1 MALSRTSR
9 QYIAFMATMNLGF
22 YVFQSYYIFFLTAN
36 GLTFTDISLIFMG
49 NFLALALLNF
59 VAGNF
64 ADRYGRKK
72 AILLGGLINVIG
84 FVVYGLSSSLLLFL
98 AAEIILAGSSALI
111 MGSVEA
117 WFVDE
122 LNAKKR
128 LSEASKAF
136 PANSSIS
143 NILGILGG
151 VMGSLVAAYALNLP
165 MLAGAVLVG
174 VATAF
179 ALLFFTE
186 NYGERGSRF
195 SGLMKESM
203 AHVRHSAALRNLTY
217 GEMFRNSAVIVYLIV
232 YQPYLVAIGLGQEY
246 LGIFFSILAIS
257 IVLGNLLSVRTAD
270 RLGRHRMLAVICM
283 MLFAA
288 YITQP
293 FVHDYLIAGA
303 LFAFTGF
310 TTGLAMPPIIIWR
323 NSLIPSRIR
332 ASTLAVLSSILNLG
346 AGISTLALGL
356 IIDSTSMQVA
366 MYLGAFLALA
376 ATPFYLIAKK
386 HEKGTRDELAETAP
400 A

>member
-1 MALSRTSR
+1 
-9 QYIAFMATMNLGF
+9 MATMNLGF
-22 YVFQSYYIFFLTAN
+22 YVFQSYYILFLKVN
-36 GLTFTDISLIFMG
+36 GLTFTDISLIFLG

-64 ADRYGRKK
+64 ADRHGRKK
-72 AILLGGLINVIG
+72 AILLGGLINVVG

-111 MGSVEA
+111 MGSIEA

-122 LNAKKR
+122 LSARKR

-151 VMGSLVAAYALNLP
+151 VMGSLLAAYALNLP

-174 VATAF
+174 LATIF
-179 ALLFFTE
+179 VLLFFTE

-195 SGLMKESM
+195 SGLMKESLTHFRESM
-203 AHVRHSAALRNLTY
+203 ALRNLTY

-232 YQPYLVAIGLGQEY
+232 YQPYMVTIGLGQEY
-246 LGIFFSILAIS
+246 LGIFFSILAVS
-257 IVLGNLLSVRTAD
+257 SVLGNLLSVRTAD
-270 RLGRHRMLAVICM
+270 RMGRHRMLAFICM

-288 YITQP
+288 YIMQP

-310 TTGLAMPPIIIWR
+310 TTGLAMPPVIIWR

-332 ASTLAVLSSILNLG
+332 ASTLAVLSSFLNLG

-386 HEKGTRDELAETAP
+386 HEKRTKDELAETAP